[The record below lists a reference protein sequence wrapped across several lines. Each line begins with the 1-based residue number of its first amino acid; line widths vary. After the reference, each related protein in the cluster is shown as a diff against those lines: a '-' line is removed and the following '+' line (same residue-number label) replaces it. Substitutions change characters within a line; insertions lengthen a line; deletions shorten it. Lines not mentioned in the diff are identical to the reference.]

1 LAEPIPQPRVVFTC
15 AAMTGRGGSSA
26 GGTAMELVTHKK
38 MKGGKLTDLVIEIVT
53 IAALLD

>member
-1 LAEPIPQPRVVFTC
+1 
-15 AAMTGRGGSSA
+15 
-26 GGTAMELVTHKK
+26 MELVTHKK